1 MNGERMYR
9 IHSGATPERAWAAL
23 TEPIRT
29 RAWYFGTWPRTTWEV
44 GSVID
49 YVDDDGDVQVTGEVL
64 SYDPPRSFAHTFVT
78 MWGSQPDDQGI
89 LTWTVEPDG
98 DGSRITLFHTGGHGE
113 ETAEGSKELLELLR
127 AHLEQPDV

>member
-1 MNGERMYR
+1 MTLVAAHVDE
-9 IHSGATPERAWAAL
+9 SVAADVAT
-23 TEPIRT
+23 
-29 RAWYFGTWPRTTWEV
+29 
-44 GSVID
+44 
-49 YVDDDGDVQVTGEVL
+49 
-64 SYDPPRSFAHTFVT
+64 DPPRSFAHTFVT

-113 ETAEGSKELLELLR
+113 ETAEGSKELLESLR